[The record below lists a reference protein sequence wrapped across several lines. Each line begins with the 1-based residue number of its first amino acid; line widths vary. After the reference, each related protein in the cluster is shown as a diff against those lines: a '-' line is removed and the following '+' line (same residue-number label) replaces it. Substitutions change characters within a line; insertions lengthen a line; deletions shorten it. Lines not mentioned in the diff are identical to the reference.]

1 MLFPSVLRLIGSC
14 CLGVLFSIVFGGS
27 WFGAAH
33 AQSDAELGE
42 QPIDF
47 AEQIQPLLRRH
58 CERCH
63 GKKNDEGGLRLSQ
76 RADALGEADSGLP
89 IVVPG
94 HADRSLLIRRIVDAG
109 AGDLMPLDG
118 DPLTQREV
126 DLLRRWINQGAT
138 WPETAARG
146 RHWAYEPIRRPE
158 VPEGIT
164 TEKVIDY
171 FIGQGLKARGLVA
184 NRSLPPASL
193 ARRVSLAL
201 IGLPPA
207 PAEIDAF
214 LANRSHADADQ
225 VYDRWVDRLLASPR
239 YGERWA
245 VPWLDLA
252 RYADSNGFQ
261 ADQIRDNWAYRDWV
275 IRAFNQGL
283 PFDEFVVDQLAG
295 DLRPNA
301 TADQRIATG
310 FHRMTTCNV
319 EAGVHPEANRVNQVV
334 DRVNTTATVF
344 LGTTLEC
351 AQCHDHKYDPFTQRD
366 YYRFFAYF
374 NNTPLEVKQTAGVTW
389 DFYGPKM
396 DLPLDGNRKQKLTEL
411 NAQLEELRAK
421 RQQFA
426 AESDS
431 QFEQWL
437 TRLSQQAGPL
447 WEPVDLLDF
456 KSSGNED
463 VNLLPD
469 GAVLLTGEVPPTVD
483 HSFVLKPP
491 VKPITAIRVELL
503 TDEAIPGSGPGR
515 GEAARPNV
523 ILSEVTCEVIGGEEK
538 RKVLLTTAA
547 ADYSQPKW
555 DVARAIDGDRK
566 TGWAIGGQFG
576 KPHWATFLL
585 AEPLLLDPE
594 AQNLK
599 VSLGQYFG
607 SGRVAG
613 KPRVSTSTQP
623 ADLLLLPDSLR
634 SMFEGKKKKLSNQQ
648 RKKLRAEFEKVDERL
663 VKLGHSIAGIE
674 KELKKVVPE
683 TTLVMQEMESPRETF
698 VMLRGDYEALGDA
711 VQAGTPKT
719 LPRDDRMDA
728 TGDRMELA
736 RWLTSA
742 ENPLLARVTVNRWWA
757 ELFGAGLVP
766 TLEDFGTQ
774 SESPSHPELLDW
786 LASELI
792 ESGWSMKH
800 LHKLMVTSSA
810 FQRSA
815 ELTAASVAG
824 DPVNRYL
831 SRGPR
836 FRLSAEMIRDNAL
849 AISGLLSEKMY
860 GPPIMPYQP
869 ERIWRSVGRNQPKWV
884 AATDENRF
892 RRGAYVIWKRAA
904 PYPSFINFDAPD
916 RGTCTVSRGRSNTPL
931 QALTLLN
938 DPAYA
943 EMALAFADRVISE
956 SPSSDD
962 RERVLYAIKL
972 AVARDAREH
981 EVEILMN
988 LLSSER
994 RELQDRPQLIKAR
1007 TAIAVPS
1014 LQLRSTE
1021 RLELAAWFA
1030 VANAILNLDET
1041 MNQ

>member
-1 MLFPSVLRLIGSC
+1 MFFRRILRLIGHRCVIASLC
-14 CLGVLFSIVFGGS
+14 IFFGSS
-27 WFGAAH
+27 WFGAAY
-33 AQSDAELGE
+33 AQSDAASAELAV
-42 QPIDF
+42 DF
-47 AEQIQPLLRRH
+47 SEQIQPLLRRH

-63 GKKNDEGGLRLSQ
+63 GEKNDEGGLRLSH
-76 RADALGEADSGLP
+76 RADALGVADSEIP
-89 IVVPG
+89 IVVPE
-94 HADRSLLIRRIVDAG
+94 HAAKSLLIRRLVDAE
-109 AGDLMPLDG
+109 AGELMPLDG
-118 DPLTQREV
+118 DPLTQQEV

-138 WPETAARG
+138 WPETMARG
-146 RHWAYEPIRRPE
+146 KHWAYEPIKRPE

-164 TEKVIDY
+164 TENVIDY
-171 FIGQGLKARGLVA
+171 FIDQGLKARGLVA

-201 IGLPPA
+201 VGLPPT
-207 PAEIDAF
+207 PSEIDAF
-214 LANRSHADADQ
+214 LANRSDAHAHQ
-225 VYDRWVDRLLASPR
+225 VYERLVDRRLASPR

-283 PFDEFVVDQLAG
+283 PFDEFVTDQLAG

-301 TADQRIATG
+301 TDDQRIATG

-351 AQCHDHKYDPFTQRD
+351 AQCHDHKYDPFSQRD

-374 NNTPLEVKQTAGVTW
+374 NNTPLEVKQTSGVTW

-396 DLPLDGNRKQKLTEL
+396 DLPLDEKRKQKLTEL
-411 NAQLEELRAK
+411 TAKLTELRTK
-421 RQQFA
+421 RKQFA
-426 AESDS
+426 AESDA

-437 TRLSQQAGPL
+437 TRLSHQVSPL
-447 WEPVDLLDF
+447 WEPVTLLEF
-456 KSSGNED
+456 KTSGNED
-463 VNLLPD
+463 VSLLPD

-483 HSFVLKPP
+483 HTFILKPP

-503 TDEAIPGSGPGR
+503 TDDAIPGSGPGR
-515 GEAARPNV
+515 GEASRPNV
-523 ILSEVTCEVIGGEEK
+523 ILSEVTCEVIRGDEK
-538 RKVLLTTAA
+538 TKVVLTTAA

-594 AQNLK
+594 AQSLK

-613 KPRVSTSTQP
+613 KPRVSASTQP
-623 ADLLLLPDSLR
+623 ADLLLLPEALR
-634 SMFEGKKKKLSNQQ
+634 SMFKGKELSRQQ
-648 RKKLRAEFEKVDERL
+648 RNKLRAEFEKVDERL
-663 VKLGHSIAGIE
+663 VKLGRSIARVE

-698 VMLRGDYEALGDA
+698 VMLRGDYEARGDT
-711 VQAGTPKT
+711 VQAMTPKA
-719 LPRDDRMDA
+719 LPRDKNMDA
-728 TGDRMELA
+728 SGDRLELA

-786 LASELI
+786 LASELM

-800 LHKLMVTSSA
+800 LHKLMVTSAA

-815 ELTAASVAG
+815 ELTAASVAR

-836 FRLSAEMIRDNAL
+836 FRLPCRD
-849 AISGLLSEKMY
+849 
-860 GPPIMPYQP
+860 
-869 ERIWRSVGRNQPKWV
+869 
-884 AATDENRF
+884 D
-892 RRGAYVIWKRAA
+892 
-904 PYPSFINFDAPD
+904 
-916 RGTCTVSRGRSNTPL
+916 SR
-931 QALTLLN
+931 
-938 DPAYA
+938 
-943 EMALAFADRVISE
+943 
-956 SPSSDD
+956 
-962 RERVLYAIKL
+962 
-972 AVARDAREH
+972 
-981 EVEILMN
+981 
-988 LLSSER
+988 
-994 RELQDRPQLIKAR
+994 
-1007 TAIAVPS
+1007 
-1014 LQLRSTE
+1014 
-1021 RLELAAWFA
+1021 
-1030 VANAILNLDET
+1030 
-1041 MNQ
+1041 

>member
-1 MLFPSVLRLIGSC
+1 MFFRRILRLIGHRCVIASLC
-14 CLGVLFSIVFGGS
+14 IFCGSS
-27 WFGAAH
+27 WFGAAC
-33 AQSDAELGE
+33 AQSDADSAELAV
-42 QPIDF
+42 DF
-47 AEQIQPLLRRH
+47 VEQIQPLLRRH

-63 GKKNDEGGLRLSQ
+63 GEKNDEGGLRLSQ
-76 RADALGEADSGLP
+76 PADALGEADSEIP

-94 HADRSLLIRRIVDAG
+94 HAAKSLLIRRIVDAE
-109 AGDLMPLDG
+109 AGELMPLDG
-118 DPLTQREV
+118 DPLTQQEV

-138 WPETAARG
+138 WPEAIERG
-146 RHWAYEPIRRPE
+146 KHWAYEPIRRPD

-164 TEKVIDY
+164 TEDVIDY
-171 FIGQGLKARGLVA
+171 FIDQGLKARGLVA

-193 ARRVSLAL
+193 ARRVALAL
-201 IGLPPA
+201 VGLPPT
-207 PAEIDAF
+207 PGEIDAF
-214 LANRSHADADQ
+214 LVNLSDADADQ
-225 VYDRWVDRLLASPR
+225 VYNRLVDRMLASPR

-283 PFDEFVVDQLAG
+283 PFDEFVTDQLAG

-301 TADQRIATG
+301 TDDQRIATG

-351 AQCHDHKYDPFTQRD
+351 AQCHDHKYDPFSQRD

-374 NNTPLEVKQTAGVTW
+374 NNTPLEVKQTSGVTW

-396 DLPLDGNRKQKLTEL
+396 DLPLDEKRKQKLTEL
-411 NAQLEELRAK
+411 NAQLKELRAK
-421 RQQFA
+421 RKQVA
-426 AESDS
+426 AESDAE
-431 QFEQWL
+431 FGQWL
-437 TRLSQQAGPL
+437 KRLSHQVSPL
-447 WEPVDLLDF
+447 WEPVDLLEF
-456 KSSGNED
+456 KTSGNED
-463 VNLLPD
+463 VSLLPD
-469 GAVLLTGEVPPTVD
+469 GAVLLTGEVPPKVD
-483 HSFVLKPP
+483 HTFVLKPP

-503 TDEAIPGSGPGR
+503 TDDAIPGSGPGR
-515 GEAARPNV
+515 GEASRPNV
-523 ILSEVTCEVIGGEEK
+523 ILSEVNCEVIRGDEK
-538 RKVLLTTAA
+538 TKVVLTSAA

-594 AQNLK
+594 TQSLK

-623 ADLLLLPDSLR
+623 ADLLLLPDTLR
-634 SMFEGKKKKLSNQQ
+634 SMFKGKELSRQQ
-648 RKKLRAEFEKVDERL
+648 RVKLRAEFDKVDERL
-663 VKLGHSIAGIE
+663 VKLGQSIAGSE
-674 KELKKVVPE
+674 KELKELVPE

-698 VMLRGDYEALGDA
+698 VMLRGDYEARGDT
-711 VQAGTPKT
+711 VQAMTPKA
-719 LPRDDRMDA
+719 LPRGKKMDS

-786 LASELI
+786 LASELM

-810 FQRSA
+810 FQRSS
-815 ELTAASVAG
+815 ELTAASVAR

-836 FRLSAEMIRDNAL
+836 FRLPAEMIRDNAL

-938 DPAYA
+938 DPAYV
-943 EMALAFADRVISE
+943 EMALALADRVISE
-956 SPSSDD
+956 SPSTDD
-962 RERVLYAIKL
+962 RERVRYAIKL

-981 EVEILMN
+981 EVKILID
-988 LLSSER
+988 LLSKER
-994 RELQDRPQLIKAR
+994 RDLQGRPQLVNAR
-1007 TAIAVPS
+1007 TAVSVPS